1 MDDSIDDEAQAAMSA
16 WARVLIGI
24 AGTGLLIAGLLAV
37 FVKDTNVAGVPLLI
51 VAGAAFVYVSL
62 TGQQLIQVNKD
73 GVVFG
78 RVKRLEKV
86 LREATADPD
95 LPFQSK
101 ERLAD
106 IAEDNGIRVA
116 RPSDAELEQQVLQML
131 ERISLT
137 SKFTI
142 GAPPGGAD
150 LGVDFALTNESGQT
164 VGVEVKRRMQFRHF
178 AEVIRRL
185 RTTRW
190 DYKLLIVDGGIPEEL
205 AAPYRAE
212 GIWIIRWDPD
222 GDDRV
227 TDVFREMGFVDR

>member
-1 MDDSIDDEAQAAMSA
+1 MADNVDDEAQETMST

-24 AGTGLLIAGLLAV
+24 AGTGLLVAGLVAV
-37 FVKDTNVAGVPLLI
+37 FVKDTNVAGVPLLV

-116 RPSDAELEQQVLQML
+116 RPSGVEMEQQVFQML
-131 ERISLT
+131 ERLSST
-137 SKFTI
+137 SRFTI
-142 GAPPGGAD
+142 GEPPGGID
-150 LGVDFALTNESGQT
+150 LGVDFALTNPAGRT
-164 VGVEVKRRMQFRHF
+164 VGVEVKRQMRLRQL

-185 RTTRW
+185 RATRW
-190 DYKLLIVDGGIPEEL
+190 DHKLLIVDGGVPEEF
-205 AAPYRAE
+205 AAPFQAE
-212 GIWIIRWDPD
+212 GIWIIRWDPE
-222 GDDRV
+222 GDDQV
-227 TDVFREMGFVDR
+227 ASVLREMGFVDR